1 MLYFK
6 ALLCPQ
12 PALHWLYSRVEWYT
26 VALLFNIRKPAHCC
40 RSGIFF
46 ISSIPKIG
54 RARTAHVGQFLFI
67 FTNHGEPTNYFFL
80 QIFSFYFKAKLP
92 KRKFKIKMCF
102 ELSLQMGKIV
112 VDLVKYKILL
122 LSSPLLQNWAQLA
135 DCQWYVYC
143 LASLVSMKIRA
154 DMIAFKGTVFLD
166 V

>member
-1 MLYFK
+1 
-6 ALLCPQ
+6 
-12 PALHWLYSRVEWYT
+12 
-26 VALLFNIRKPAHCC
+26 
-40 RSGIFF
+40 
-46 ISSIPKIG
+46 
-54 RARTAHVGQFLFI
+54 
-67 FTNHGEPTNYFFL
+67 
-80 QIFSFYFKAKLP
+80 
-92 KRKFKIKMCF
+92 MCF

-122 LSSPLLQNWAQLA
+122 LSSPLLKNWAQLA